1 MATVSKRCRPEKGFY
16 KIVEDGISL
25 KPEKVAHK
33 RLGKAE
39 KSKLYPIEVSTA

>member
-1 MATVSKRCRPEKGFY
+1 MATMPKRHRPENGFY
-16 KIVEDGISL
+16 KIAEDGISL

-33 RLGKAE
+33 SVRKTE